1 MKKLMLFCKLCLF
14 HEKLSHCT
22 VPGAIAASS
31 TCTPKGGRSLV
42 PKPQCVERAESAG
55 GAATLTAVGI
65 LFWDPLSVLRA
76 IESCREARGQ
86 REEEMRDGHRSRAA
100 AYVRSR
106 EGAFE
111 GLLLQAFV
119 DIFLSWIRLFVP
131 ANNQLAFNKKE
142 TISCLELSS
151 GNGHLQHVLFLTQ
164 LPPLSPSH
172 VSMAD
177 SSSVTSIEWSGD
189 LRSTAGT
196 SIDDVVVVDSSEEK
210 VDPMQ

>member
-1 MKKLMLFCKLCLF
+1 
-14 HEKLSHCT
+14 
-22 VPGAIAASS
+22 
-31 TCTPKGGRSLV
+31 
-42 PKPQCVERAESAG
+42 
-55 GAATLTAVGI
+55 
-65 LFWDPLSVLRA
+65 
-76 IESCREARGQ
+76 
-86 REEEMRDGHRSRAA
+86 MRDGHRSRAA

-111 GLLLQAFV
+111 GLLLQGFV

-131 ANNQLAFNKKE
+131 ANNQLAFNK
-142 TISCLELSS
+142 LSS

-196 SIDDVVVVDSSEEK
+196 SIDVVVVDSSEEN